1 MSVSFAKR
9 YNTVNAKHQ
18 TILDKYSAALPQPPR
33 RDLVDT
39 LRRFLESVG
48 DAPLESPQDIRQAWQ
63 KWEAKLRRR
72 KFADG
77 SIHMHF
83 SIIRRG
89 LRVSDITWP
98 FTRGEAPVVRE
109 SEVFA
114 PALDEDS
121 VKAAIDVVRGIV
133 PTHTI
138 EPQAIHRCFWSLST
152 VYGLRR
158 KEMVDLTPDSL
169 NIKKKMIFIET
180 LKSGR
185 QRYQMVPDCIMPYLV
200 EWGFIHTVSNSGLS
214 IMFHEICQMAGAD
227 IKWIGWHAI
236 RRALVL
242 YAERAGI
249 PNAAADNFLRW
260 KKSTSDMRRRYA
272 AAPLVGFSGETDEM
286 SADDSKQDAL
296 FFASHP
302 FLKYWE

>member
-1 MSVSFAKR
+1 MNDK
-9 YNTVNAKHQ
+9 YQN
-18 TILDKYSAALPQPPR
+18 ILNNYSAALPQPPR
-33 RDLVDT
+33 RDLVYT
-39 LRRFLESVG
+39 LQRFLEHVG

-77 SIHMHF
+77 SIHLHF
-83 SIIRRG
+83 SIIRRA
-89 LRVSDITWP
+89 LRVSNITWP
-98 FTRGEAPVVRE
+98 FAKGEAPVVRE
-109 SEVFA
+109 SKVFA

-133 PTHTI
+133 PTATI

-214 IMFHEICQMAGAD
+214 VMFHEICQMAGAD

-236 RRALVL
+236 RRALVR
-242 YAERAGI
+242 YAEIAGI

-286 SADDSKQDAL
+286 SADDSKQDAI